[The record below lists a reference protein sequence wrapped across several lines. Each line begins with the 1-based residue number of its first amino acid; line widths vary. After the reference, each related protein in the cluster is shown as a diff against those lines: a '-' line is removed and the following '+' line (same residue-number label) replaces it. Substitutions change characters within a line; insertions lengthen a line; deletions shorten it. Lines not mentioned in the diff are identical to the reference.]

1 MGRPF
6 FTSIPHKGRTWYH
19 LRYRIAFVLFIFAL
33 FQQQH
38 LYLVSRQS
46 LTAKYSPTN
55 FNTHS
60 ADLHPRLSR
69 PNDKDSQFQ
78 DELVE
83 NRATWKALGKGCE
96 GKVFAYKDSVIKTF
110 TPGHSPFR
118 NCAPDATA
126 KWPTEIPA
134 SLRFG
139 GSAKPV
145 DVSDTGSG
153 HDTNTSYDGFLPVK
167 AYFMASTTPGEP
179 AEWHL
184 VTPLLKGSNLNTLAK
199 QLSANETPKS
209 FREVDALYRPAFN
222 RLLKS
227 MGNLHATG
235 YCHDDIKPANIFV
248 QDDSHWVLGDL
259 GNLREVSH
267 PFHASKM
274 WKDNAQL
281 EDCRANDVVRAL
293 QSYLQFVQS
302 SASNPDEFNAAFYEG
317 EEPVSRLF
325 WWTLADAPGMSVE
338 ELRRQSV
345 IEYPEATHKAK
356 IEDGVSKP
364 TRPHTFMSLFSKKLA
379 VRRAV
384 KFALETQMP
393 DWSARLF
400 GVVWLFGVPDSH
412 VCGV

>member
-1 MGRPF
+1 MGRQF
-6 FTSIPHKGRTWYH
+6 FTSIPHNGRALYH

-46 LTAKYSPTN
+46 LTAKYSPTD
-55 FNTHS
+55 FKIHS
-60 ADLHPRLSR
+60 GDLHPRLSR
-69 PNDKDSQFQ
+69 PNDEVSQFQ
-78 DELVE
+78 DEFVA
-83 NRATWKALGKGCE
+83 NRAAWKALGKGCE

-110 TPGHSPFR
+110 TPTRSPFR
-118 NCAPDATA
+118 NCAPDATTT
-126 KWPTEIPA
+126 WPTEIPA

-139 GSAKPV
+139 GFDKPV
-145 DVSDTGSG
+145 DVSDT
-153 HDTNTSYDGFLPVK
+153 NASYDGFLPVK

-209 FREVDALYRPAFN
+209 FREVDAISRPAFN
-222 RLLKS
+222 RLLKNMES
-227 MGNLHATG
+227 LHASG
-235 YCHDDIKPANIFV
+235 YCHDDINPANIFV
-248 QDDSHWVLGDL
+248 QDESYWILGDL
-259 GNLREVSH
+259 GNVREVSH

-293 QSYLQFVQS
+293 QSYLKFVQS

-317 EEPVSRLF
+317 VEPMSRLF
-325 WWTLADAPGMSVE
+325 WWTLADARSMSAE
-338 ELRRQSV
+338 ELRRRSV
-345 IEYPEATHKAK
+345 IEYPEATHKTK
-356 IEDGVSKP
+356 IEDGGFKP
-364 TRPHTFMSLFSKKLA
+364 TRPHTFMSLFSGKLA

-384 KFALETQMP
+384 NQALEIRMP
-393 DWSARLF
+393 DWSARF
-400 GVVWLFGVPDSH
+400 YGMVWLFGVPDAH